1 MSESAHAFDLSRT
14 YVHLHDGPAAVP
26 VKVGADFWA
35 TIDRRTDLTDGRLV
49 MIFRYAKAVEWD
61 HWEMHPAGDEIVCL
75 LSGALD
81 LVLEEDGRER
91 IVELRDHATCIVPR
105 GVWHTGT
112 VRAPSETLHITRG
125 AGTVHRARPSA

>member
-1 MSESAHAFDLSRT
+1 MSENLDAFDLGRT
-14 YVHLHDGPAAVP
+14 YVHLQDGPAAVP
-26 VKVGADFWA
+26 VQVGADFWA
-35 TIDRRTDLTDGRLV
+35 TFDHRTDLNDGRLV
-49 MIFRYAKAVEWD
+49 MIFRSPKAVAWD

-91 IVELRDHATCIVPR
+91 IIELRGHATTIVPR

-125 AGTVHRARPSA
+125 AGTLHRPHAPA